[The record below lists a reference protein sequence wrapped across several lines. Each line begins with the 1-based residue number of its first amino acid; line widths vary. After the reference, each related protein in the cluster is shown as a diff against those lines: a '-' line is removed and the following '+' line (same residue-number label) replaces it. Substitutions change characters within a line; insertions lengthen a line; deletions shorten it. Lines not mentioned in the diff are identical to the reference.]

1 MNIGITGHQTLRGR
15 IILEWLKNELE
26 RDIKEMKDVRFANS
40 SLAIGADQLFA
51 KTILQMKIDLIAVIP
66 SMHYEETFKGRHK
79 TSYFSLLSKCKLI
92 ERLDFTEPS
101 EIAFLTAGKYVV
113 DKSDVLFAIWDGGKA
128 KGLGGTGDVVEYA
141 LSLKK
146 TIIHLNPLS
155 MIKTIYN

>member
-1 MNIGITGHQTLRGR
+1 LTLGITGHQKLSDE
-15 IILEWLKNELE
+15 LVLKWLKRELLYE
-26 RDIKEMKDVRFANS
+26 YKRLKYVTCAYS

-66 SMHYEETFKGRHK
+66 SMHYGETFKGLHK

-92 ERLDFTEPS
+92 ETLDFTEPS

-113 DKSDVLFAIWDGGKA
+113 DKSDVLFAIWDGDKA
-128 KGLGGTGDVVEYA
+128 KGLGGTGDIVQYA

-146 TIIHLNPLS
+146 TVIHLNPAS
-155 MIKTIYN
+155 RRKIIH